1 MKSFHL
7 HFRGVKSTPV
17 VPRYCYICNY
27 LVSVG
32 LFVPV
37 DLFLLI
43 TSLKHVQ
50 NDPERYRCNAVA
62 VGQRFDQLNIF
73 GEITWFQYELGVIT
87 FRPTPRSGSGW
98 NLPSHVGGIKSFHL
112 HFRGVKSTPVVPRY
126 CYICNYL
133 VSVGLFVPVDLFLL
147 ITSLKHVQ
155 NDPERYCCNADAV
168 GQRFDQFLFL
178 VKLLDFSMNSA

>member
-1 MKSFHL
+1 MSKMTQ
-7 HFRGVKSTPV
+7 RGTVVMPTPWDNV
-17 VPRYCYICNY
+17 
-27 LVSVG
+27 
-32 LFVPV
+32 
-37 DLFLLI
+37 LI
-43 TSLKHVQ
+43 NFS
-50 NDPERYRCNAVA
+50 RA
-62 VGQRFDQLNIF
+62 FF
-73 GEITWFQYELGVIT
+73 GEITWFDQLLFLVKLQYELGVIT

-155 NDPERYCCNADAV
+155 NDPERYRCNADTV

>member
-1 MKSFHL
+1 MSKMTQRGTVVMPTPWDNVLINFSI
-7 HFRGVKSTPV
+7 FR
-17 VPRYCYICNY
+17 
-27 LVSVG
+27 
-32 LFVPV
+32 
-37 DLFLLI
+37 
-43 TSLKHVQ
+43 
-50 NDPERYRCNAVA
+50 
-62 VGQRFDQLNIF
+62 
-73 GEITWFQYELGVIT
+73 EITWFQYELGVIT

-126 CYICNYL
+126 SYICNYL

-155 NDPERYCCNADAV
+155 NDPERYRCNADTV

-178 VKLLDFSMNSA
+178 VKVWTRRNYISSHLKKWQWLKPA